1 MRAHLA
7 ICAQDAPAQGLVRLK
22 VRLAQCLLQPNQ
34 RDFHESRAVIAGNE
48 AVLGRIQE
56 FLYERAHGGRDV
68 WIGDV
73 YVVHDREVCLFLL
86 ARLRLEFGGLGV
98 QFGRL

>member
-7 ICAQDAPAQGLVRLK
+7 ICAQDAPAQGPVRLK
-22 VRLAQCLLQPNQ
+22 VRLAQCLLQPHQ
-34 RDFHESRAVIAGNE
+34 RDSHESRAALAGNE

-56 FLYERAHGGRDV
+56 LVYERTHGGRDV

-73 YVVHDREVCLFLL
+73 YVVHGREVCLFLL
-86 ARLRLEFGGLGV
+86 ARRRLEFGSLGV
-98 QFGRL
+98 